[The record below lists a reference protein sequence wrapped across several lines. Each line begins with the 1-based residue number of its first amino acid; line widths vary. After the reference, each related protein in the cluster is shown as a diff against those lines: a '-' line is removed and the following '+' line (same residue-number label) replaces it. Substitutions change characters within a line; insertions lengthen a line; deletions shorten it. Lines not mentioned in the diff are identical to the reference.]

1 MARSLSSEGWFLGLD
16 SSTQVW
22 HAQKYFSDLTS
33 ASLKGLKA
41 TVVDGNCKVIHTEAL
56 NFARDLASF
65 GTTDGYLKGENDVVT
80 ESKSSFA
87 ATCG

>member
-1 MARSLSSEGWFLGLD
+1 M
-16 SSTQVW
+16 
-22 HAQKYFSDLTS
+22 
-33 ASLKGLKA
+33 
-41 TVVDGNCKVIHTEAL
+41 VDGNCKVIHTEAL